1 MRWRLIALVAAIV
14 MILAACGGDDD
25 SDGASSGGSD
35 STAAGNAESGQVW
48 YDGTCSTCHG
58 QAGVGIEG
66 LGKPLIAS
74 TFVAE
79 RSDAD
84 MIAFIKV
91 GRPAADP
98 ENTTGVDMPPKGGNP
113 SLDEQQLADIVAY
126 LRTL

>member
-1 MRWRLIALVAAIV
+1 MRWRLIALVAAVV

-66 LGKPLIAS
+66 LGCYGGTSYETLPVNDHSGEATSRL
-74 TFVAE
+74 
-79 RSDAD
+79 
-84 MIAFIKV
+84 
-91 GRPAADP
+91 P
-98 ENTTGVDMPPKGGNP
+98 E
-113 SLDEQQLADIVAY
+113 
-126 LRTL
+126 